1 MSKESS
7 PHDEQPKTE
16 RFKRIKSTPNASF
29 HGDKKLR
36 AKMTPQQLD
45 SARDEMFARLNKE
58 LGLDNPEAEAEL
70 DAIRKTLRDGGVVK
84 PIKTDSEKT
93 TDK

>member
-1 MSKESS
+1 MTKESS
-7 PHDEQPKTE
+7 PNNEQPKTK
-16 RFKRIKSTPNASF
+16 RFKRILSTPNASF
-29 HGDKKLR
+29 HGDKELR

-45 SARDEMFARLNKE
+45 AARDEMFARLNKE

-70 DAIRKTLRDGGVVK
+70 DAIRKTIREGGVVK
-84 PIKTDSEKT
+84 PIQTDSENT